1 MGQTNLTASGL
12 TAGTYSV
19 TVTDQTGC
27 IIVGSH
33 VVTEPM
39 ELLGLVTSTNAT
51 CGLADGTA
59 SVAVSGGTAPYS
71 YEWDDT
77 NAQTTSMATGLETG
91 SYQVLITDANGC
103 LITESATIGSNGEPL
118 LIISSSDVSC
128 HGNNDGIGVTSVS
141 NGTPPFTYLWND
153 ALAQTNAT
161 ATGLSPGTY
170 GLTLTDG
177 TGCMVVGSCIIDEP
191 VEISVVVTII
201 DASFGSCTGKAT
213 VSVSGGIAPY
223 SYLWSGGQTNETAVD
238 LCPGNYTVMVTDAN
252 GCTMEGIVIVN
263 ELVGLETLDRLDVLR
278 IYPNP
283 SNGQFNLVFPQLGG
297 EELSI
302 MVTDIIGQVV
312 YSTFELATN
321 GEGEL
326 KLDLSQNPNGVYQ
339 LRMITDQ
346 FILVRP
352 VIIH

>member
-1 MGQTNLTASGL
+1 
-12 TAGTYSV
+12 
-19 TVTDQTGC
+19 
-27 IIVGSH
+27 
-33 VVTEPM
+33 M

-59 SVAVSGGTAPYS
+59 SVTVSGGTAPYS

-77 NAQTTSMATGLETG
+77 GAQTTSMPTGLETG

-153 ALAQTNAT
+153 ASAQTGAT

-170 GLTLTDG
+170 SLTLTDG
-177 TGCMVVGSCIIDEP
+177 TGCMVVGPCIIDEP
-191 VEISVVVTII
+191 DAINVALSTI
-201 DASFGSCTGKAT
+201 DASFGSCTGVAT

-223 SYLWSGGQTNETAVD
+223 SYLWSGGQTSETAID
-238 LCPGNYTVMVTDAN
+238 LCPGNYTIMVTDAN
-252 GCTMEGIVIVN
+252 GCTMEGIAIVN
-263 ELVGLETLDRLDVLR
+263 ELVGLETLDRLDALR

-283 SNGQFNLVFPQLGG
+283 SNGQFNLVFSQLGG

-302 MVTDIIGQVV
+302 IVTDIVGQVV
-312 YSTFELATN
+312 YATSELATN

-326 KLDLSQNPNGVYQ
+326 KLDLSQNPKGVYQ
-339 LRMITDQ
+339 LRMMTDQ
-346 FILVRP
+346 FIVVRP